1 MSEMVVQILQLKV
14 IILGLKVFGKVELSD
29 VLDWRG
35 KQRSFDHTYAWR
47 CTLNSVCA
55 IIDS

>member
-1 MSEMVVQILQLKV
+1 MVVQILQLKV